1 MKVPLISI
9 IVPTFNR
16 SEMLRKAVNSM
27 LQQETDGKFSYEII
41 IIDDASTDGTREVIG
56 EIIKHSP
63 ELVKYVKGEGKG
75 YTFALNKGL
84 AESHGEW
91 VALFDDDELANPD
104 WLKELY
110 AYAMHI
116 GAQCVGGRRELAL
129 PEEILA
135 ELGPVCRGL
144 LGEALPKG
152 EERECSYRYHPGGG
166 GICLLSE
173 RFSTTSVNL
182 MRRC

>member
-9 IVPTFNR
+9 IVPTYNR
-16 SEMLRKAVNSM
+16 SELLLSAINSM
-27 LQQETDGKFSYEII
+27 LQQETDGKFTYEII
-41 IIDDASTDGTREVIG
+41 IIDDASTDETREVIG

-110 AYAMHI
+110 AFAAAVLVWLIINLILEDQLLTRPYFPVFVWMILLAKLGI
-116 GAQCVGGRRELAL
+116 IRE
-129 PEEILA
+129 E
-135 ELGPVCRGL
+135 
-144 LGEALPKG
+144 
-152 EERECSYRYHPGGG
+152 S
-166 GICLLSE
+166 
-173 RFSTTSVNL
+173 
-182 MRRC
+182 